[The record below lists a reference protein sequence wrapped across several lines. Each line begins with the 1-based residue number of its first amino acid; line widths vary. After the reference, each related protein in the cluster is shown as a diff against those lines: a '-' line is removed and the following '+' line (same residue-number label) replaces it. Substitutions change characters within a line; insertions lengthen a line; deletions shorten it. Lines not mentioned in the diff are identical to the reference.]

1 MPIYSSFANTKDEIQ
16 NDIFMKY
23 QELLQYFPYNAYLG
37 QTPVKFIQYGTTS
50 QQYKS
55 VQNDTTFSNV
65 EKFVYQWTCPN
76 ENITLLG
83 VESIFNLKTNKQYYP
98 IKTTDTTI
106 EFSIQPDEELNFSYA
121 VQDRDKD
128 IDDILISYLY
138 IDKTLHST
146 LELDVLSDD
155 LYMGL
160 NLVPYEGQTLKG
172 QILFNQDQF
181 QEVENNKENNVTT
194 LYILSKNN
202 NYLYLYRWY
211 IPCTYSKSFKNNIVN
226 FLNIQKTGQQS
237 VYQDFIKLSEI
248 DITGLRDII
257 ITGNNLDI
265 RDVKLN
271 SIYISNES
279 GLTDIPDETIIQ
291 FTQQFLD
298 KLEGVTF
305 QPNLLYVTGYNEY
318 GQLGLGTTVDEWSFV
333 VNDAETFKTL
343 QTYYNHTIALT
354 DDDFLFGWGRNYQGG
369 LGLGDTVDRLTPTQI
384 GSSTWKQIT
393 TGGWHTIGIL
403 HDDTLWQWGRNNFG
417 QLGQG
422 TSDEDPHSTPT
433 KVGTDTW
440 IAVAAFYHSLAINSD
455 GYLYTF
461 GYNSDGQLGLGD
473 TSNRSSPTKVGTDTW
488 IAVAAGY
495 YHSLAINSDGYLYS
509 FGLNDHG
516 QLGLGDT
523 TNRLTPTQIG
533 SSTWKQI
540 TTGGWHTIGI
550 LHDDTLWQ
558 WGHNDDGQ
566 LGQGD
571 TTDRLIPTQIGSSTW
586 KQIQQGKWH
595 TIGILHDGSLWL
607 WGSNYN
613 GELGREKSPPT
624 LLPTKVNNYKYK
636 TIAGGNHIS
645 MAIRY

>member
-55 VQNDTTFSNV
+55 VQNDTTFLNV
-65 EKFVYQWTCPN
+65 EEFIYKWTCPD

-146 LELDVLSDD
+146 LVLDVLSDD

-160 NLVPYEGQTLKG
+160 NLVPHEGQTLKG
-172 QILFNQDQF
+172 QILFDQDQF
-181 QEVENNKENNVTT
+181 QEIENNKENNVTT

-211 IPCTYSKSFKNNIVN
+211 IPCTYSKTFKNNIVN

-237 VYQDFIKLSEI
+237 TYQDFIKLSEI
-248 DITGLRDII
+248 DITGLTDII

-265 RDVKLN
+265 QDVKLN

-279 GLTDIPDETIIQ
+279 NLTDIPDETIIQ

-305 QPNLLYVTGYNEY
+305 QQNLLYVTGYNEY
-318 GQLGLGTTVDEWSFV
+318 GQLGLGTTVDGWSFV
-333 VNDAETFKTL
+333 INDTETFKIL
-343 QTYYNHTIALT
+343 QTYYTHIIALT
-354 DDDFLFGWGRNYQGG
+354 DDDFLFGWGRNYYGG
-369 LGLGDTVDRLTPTQI
+369 LGLGDTVDRLVPTQI
-384 GSSTWKQIT
+384 GTSTWKQIQA
-393 TGGWHTIGIL
+393 GSHFSLGIL
-403 HDDTLWQWGRNNFG
+403 QDDTLWAQGWNTYGQLGLGNTININTFTQVGSSSWKNIFTGSEHTLAIKDDDTLWQWGRNN
-417 QLGQG
+417 
-422 TSDEDPHSTPT
+422 
-433 KVGTDTW
+433 
-440 IAVAAFYHSLAINSD
+440 Y
-455 GYLYTF
+455 
-461 GYNSDGQLGLGD
+461 
-473 TSNRSSPTKVGTDTW
+473 
-488 IAVAAGY
+488 
-495 YHSLAINSDGYLYS
+495 
-509 FGLNDHG
+509 G

-523 TNRLTPTQIG
+523 TNRLVPTQIG
-533 SSTWKQI
+533 TSEWKQVQQ
-540 TTGGWHTIGI
+540 GYDHTIGI
-550 LHDDTLWQ
+550 LHDNTLWQ

-566 LGQGD
+566 LGLGDTITRLIPTQVGSSTWKQIQQSMAYTLGLLPDNTLWQWGYNDDGQLGLGD

-586 KQIQQGKWH
+586 KQIQQGYYH
-595 TIGILHDGSLWL
+595 QLGILHDGSLWV

-613 GELGREKSPPT
+613 GELGRGELTPT
-624 LLPTKVNNYKYK
+624 LLPMKINNYKYK
-636 TIAGGNHIS
+636 TIAGANCIS